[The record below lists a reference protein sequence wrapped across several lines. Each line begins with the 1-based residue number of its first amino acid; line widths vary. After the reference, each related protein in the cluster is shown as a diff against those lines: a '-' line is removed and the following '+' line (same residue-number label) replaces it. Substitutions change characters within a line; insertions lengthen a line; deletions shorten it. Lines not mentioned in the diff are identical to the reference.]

1 MKIPALLLALL
12 CVALCSCERSPNVK
26 LGGVG
31 DDPTWIS
38 SGETRRVGE
47 QLITNRYPQAQLV
60 SELGEGRTFT
70 YRFSTNGTVSQMAVV
85 VDRKTGK
92 ARFES
97 STQ

>member
-1 MKIPALLLALL
+1 MKVPALLFASL
-12 CVALCSCERSPNVK
+12 CFALCSCERSPKVK
-26 LGGVG
+26 LGGVR
-31 DDPTWIS
+31 DDPTWITTD
-38 SGETRRVGE
+38 ETRRVGE

-60 SELGEGRTFT
+60 SELGEGRRFT
-70 YRFSTNGTVSQMAVV
+70 YRFSTNGTVSQTDVV